1 MKQNDYVP
9 TQSTNLQIRV
19 YKQLFVFVVD
29 SKAHGMV
36 TSDFSFLLLQSL
48 ALNLPSR
55 PKMDKPKT
63 WKMQAWVHED
73 YEEFYVE
80 QLNYHEL
87 KIGRQSFDKTI
98 ISEALC
104 DAKTFYQKIVIAAE
118 YFLNLAENNH
128 ELLPKND
135 SILHLKELKKNIAFI
150 KLFRDN
156 YYF

>member
-29 SKAHGMV
+29 GKAHGMV

-63 WKMQAWVHED
+63 WKMQAWVLED
-73 YEEFYVE
+73 YEDFYVE
-80 QLNYHEL
+80 QLNYHEI
-87 KIGRQSFDKTI
+87 KICRQSYEKTVL
-98 ISEALC
+98 SEALC
-104 DAKTFYQKIVIAAE
+104 DAKTFYQKIIVAAE
-118 YFLNLAENNH
+118 YFLSRAEKKP

-135 SILHLKELKKNIAFI
+135 PILHLKELKKNIAFI
-150 KLFRDN
+150 KLYRDN
-156 YYF
+156 YYY

>member
-1 MKQNDYVP
+1 MKQTSYHP
-9 TQSTNLQIRV
+9 TQTTNLQIRV

-29 SKAHGMV
+29 GKTHGML

-63 WKMQAWVHED
+63 WKMQAWVLED
-73 YEEFYVE
+73 YEDFYVE
-80 QLNYHEL
+80 QLNYHEI
-87 KIGRQSFDKTI
+87 KICRQSYEKTVL
-98 ISEALC
+98 SEALC
-104 DAKTFYQKIVIAAE
+104 DAKTFYQKIIVAAE
-118 YFLNLAENNH
+118 YFLSRAEKNP

-135 SILHLKELKKNIAFI
+135 PILHLKELKKNIAFI

>member
-9 TQSTNLQIRV
+9 TQSTNFQIRV

-29 SKAHGMV
+29 GKAHGMV
-36 TSDFSFLLLQSL
+36 TSDFSFFLLQSL

-63 WKMQAWVHED
+63 WKMQAWVLED

-87 KIGRQSFDKTI
+87 KICRQSFDKSI
-98 ISEALC
+98 ISEAIC
-104 DAKTFYQKIVIAAE
+104 DAKTFYQKIVTASE
-118 YFLNLAENNH
+118 YFLNRTENNP

-135 SILHLKELKKNIAFI
+135 PILHLKELKKNIAFI
-150 KLFRDN
+150 KLYRDN